1 MGSFLSIIITLQTC
15 SDNEEV
21 SLYMFMTLDEY
32 IHCILY
38 SVIFLVKSGRG
49 FMPQLLQACHPF
61 TYPTSHSLPGLDG
74 GHILRNRSC
83 PKLSSCVGLIFSG
96 FLLFYHLA
104 SLPPVFILLLLLVLC
119 HPSLFPSALLLLLA
133 LFRLWDGGP
142 HSYPGKFNVFFSC

>member
-1 MGSFLSIIITLQTC
+1 
-15 SDNEEV
+15 
-21 SLYMFMTLDEY
+21 
-32 IHCILY
+32 
-38 SVIFLVKSGRG
+38 
-49 FMPQLLQACHPF
+49 MPQLLQACHPF

-119 HPSLFPSALLLLLA
+119 HPSLFPSALLLLLTLFLLFLPTGPGLGWGATFIPSKIICSLSLVCLVCLLWPA
-133 LFRLWDGGP
+133 LGGS
-142 HSYPGKFNVFFSC
+142 HSYPAKLFFFSLLFVFFAF